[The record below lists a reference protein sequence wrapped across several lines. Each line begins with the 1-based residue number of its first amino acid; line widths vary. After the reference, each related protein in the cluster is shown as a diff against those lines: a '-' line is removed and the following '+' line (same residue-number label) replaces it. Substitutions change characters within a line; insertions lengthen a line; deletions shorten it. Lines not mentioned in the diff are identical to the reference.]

1 MKKKIVLLLAAILCL
16 SMLLASCDW
25 FGRKGEATFNSIIDP
40 NWAGLDE
47 EKLSVL
53 SSNGEAIDL
62 KCDNWY
68 SDNSNYLVLSEEI
81 YNEENGTWDET
92 KYVYEISTANLILTL
107 ANSREALPQVNGESF
122 TRERVTEYYV
132 DLIDKDSFAVLTV
145 AYDYISSYSYV
156 YQNYGYTFNS
166 SYFSAYDIPNVR
178 SEYEMNR
185 NDIDI
190 NMDIRVDVYG
200 DASAVSAQTFSWE
213 TVSNWTDTYNNSSD
227 YFDECYELS
236 VIKEFDDEDDEDYD
250 TLGVDLIVKG
260 TEVYRVDEDGNKTL
274 VKDFGASAM
283 PKNIYCETEEYYI
296 SYSYYSENN
305 SYAYTYYDKN
315 LNEQFTY
322 VAPQY
327 YMGSAEM
334 GASQVYVLNN
344 GNLLVQ
350 YSKGLEADANKYD
363 YRVPSRYSESRYDLV
378 TLLVDPMTGEETELD
393 FDYVIGGVARA
404 YVADTDKMCWAD
416 GVENIVYANPIED
429 KLIRNDST
437 ATDWL
442 NMTNE
447 GKVKG
452 SVKFDDSLITVPRA
466 YAGSYLAAENIK
478 GETVI
483 FNADGEVV
491 NTVSDENGTTIIGNY
506 ILTYM
511 EYYDSYYGHVTE
523 YNALYDIAGNKL
535 YDFKEKKAEIYTYLM
550 DYDAFITK
558 YSEGGEI
565 KYDVVFEGQVADSFA
580 VGAGESLTWGS
591 AYYERTVKTGTDENG
606 NETFEYRLYN
616 VKGELVLK
624 SEYYI
629 SVLASTEDCVIVSTT
644 VEDAVTHETSKK
656 FYRFNMV
663 ED

>member
-53 SSNGEAIDL
+53 SSNGEGIDL
-62 KCDNWY
+62 KGDSWY
-68 SDNSNYLVLSEEI
+68 ADNSNYLVLSEEI

-107 ANSREALPQVNGESF
+107 TDSIEAIPQVSGESF

-156 YQNYGYTFNS
+156 YQNYGYAFDS
-166 SYFSAYDIPNVR
+166 DYFSAYDIPNVR
-178 SEYEMNR
+178 AEDQMNR

-227 YFDECYELS
+227 YFDDCYELS
-236 VIKEFDDEDDEDYD
+236 VIKEFADEDDEDYD
-250 TLGVDLIVKG
+250 TLGLDHLIAKG
-260 TEVYRVDEDGNKTL
+260 SEVYRVDEDGNETL
-274 VKDFGASAM
+274 IKDFGASAM
-283 PKNIYCETEEYYI
+283 PQNIYNETEEYYI
-296 SYSYYSENN
+296 AHNYLGNG
-305 SYAYTYYDKN
+305 SYAYTYYDKS

-327 YMGSAEM
+327 YMGYTEM
-334 GASQVYVLNN
+334 DVSQVYVLNN

-363 YRVPSRYSESRYDLV
+363 YRVPTAYGEARYDLF

-393 FDYVIGGVARA
+393 FDYVIGGVSTA
-404 YVADTDKMCWAD
+404 YAAETDKMCWAD

-429 KLIRNDST
+429 KLVRSDSA

-452 SVKFDDSLITVPRA
+452 SVKFDDSLVSAPEA
-466 YAGSYLAAENIK
+466 YVGSYLAAENIK
-478 GETVI
+478 GELVI

-491 NTVSDENGTTIIGNY
+491 NTVSDGDGTTMNGNY
-506 ILTYM
+506 ILTYK
-511 EYYDSYYGHVTE
+511 EYYESGYGYVTE

-535 YDFKEKKAEIYTYLM
+535 YDFKEKKAEIYVNLIN
-550 DYDAFITK
+550 YDAFITK
-558 YSEGGEI
+558 YSKGGEI
-565 KYDVVFEGQVADSFA
+565 NYDVVFKGQVVDSFT
-580 VGAGESLTWGS
+580 VGAGESLDWGS

-616 VKGELVLK
+616 VKGELMLK
-624 SEYYI
+624 SENYI
-629 SVLASTEDCVIVSTT
+629 SILASTEDCMIVRTT

-656 FYRFNMV
+656 FYRFNVV